1 MWDCKEQTNPLQV
14 HKSPKNTHSQG
25 VPFCCFNDEGDKMM
39 SACELIDFAGDNNHI
54 HISWLSYF
62 WRTFFK
68 TCLII
73 SHPLPLTGRSVDQHE
88 VVYSDVHQ
96 GWVASTQIVA
106 CRQLRFG
113 SRDTHTDTRD
123 KMRRKEHLFLFV
135 LASSKKPWPYWLIWQ
150 DNDGIIAVYFIL
162 YLWTPLLRRMQPGS
176 EAHPRSSS
184 MVFPSDPRFKSER
197 ETQAATVTA
206 EPSWAH
212 LITEGA
218 GVGHFFTVR
227 DIQHIL
233 HIHWYIEPNICH

>member
-1 MWDCKEQTNPLQV
+1 
-14 HKSPKNTHSQG
+14 
-25 VPFCCFNDEGDKMM
+25 M
-39 SACELIDFAGDNNHI
+39 SH
-54 HISWLSYF
+54 HISSSPFDWKVCGSTWSCIFRCASRMSCFHSDRSLPATTV
-62 WRTFFK
+62 WFK
-68 TCLII
+68 G
-73 SHPLPLTGRSVDQHE
+73 H
-88 VVYSDVHQ
+88 
-96 GWVASTQIVA
+96 
-106 CRQLRFG
+106 
-113 SRDTHTDTRD
+113 THTDTRD

-184 MVFPSDPRFKSER
+184 MVFPSDLLFKSER

-218 GVGHFFTVR
+218 GVGHFLLYATFS
-227 DIQHIL
+227 IYCI
-233 HIHWYIEPNICH
+233 YIDT